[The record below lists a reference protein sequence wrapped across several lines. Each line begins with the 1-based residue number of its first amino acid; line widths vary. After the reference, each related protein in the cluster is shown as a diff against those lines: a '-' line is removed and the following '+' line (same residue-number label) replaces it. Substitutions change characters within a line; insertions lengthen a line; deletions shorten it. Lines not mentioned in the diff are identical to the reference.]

1 MFTRIHAFKFQN
13 EFAKESVKQ
22 KLETVALDFFEQGL
36 LIQCFVD
43 IDASNLYMINTWES
57 AKASEKVFEKFKEN
71 VFTQAR
77 EMGVKIS
84 ILAGNANV
92 RFSDDNLLDRF
103 TKVEKE

>member
-1 MFTRIHAFKFQN
+1 LM
-13 EFAKESVKQ
+13 
-22 KLETVALDFFEQGL
+22 
-36 LIQCFVD
+36 QCFVD
-43 IDASNLYMINTWES
+43 TDASNLHMINTWEN
-57 AKASEKVFEKFKEN
+57 ANASEEVFEKFKEN